1 MFDKILDSK
10 KCFLDNKNINFK
22 KVEKLHC
29 IKGLSPRFWSKF
41 WKFILSFYFIQNR
54 QGKCVWQYPSWKKET
69 LHTIKKSIL
78 KTRKTEFFQRGVSMV
93 LVKKLKFLC
102 FYFGQ
107 KSKENVSKKFFIAKK
122 GFPGN
127 DNINF
132 KKSKNCNFPK
142 GLVHGFG

>member
-1 MFDKILDSK
+1 M
-10 KCFLDNKNINFK
+10 
-22 KVEKLHC
+22 
-29 IKGLSPRFWSKF
+29 
-41 WKFILSFYFIQNR
+41 
-54 QGKCVWQYPSWKKET
+54 
-69 LHTIKKSIL
+69 

-107 KSKENVSKKFFIAKK
+107 KSKENVLKKFFIAKK

-132 KKSKNCNFPK
+132 KKVEKLQFSKGVSPWFWVE
-142 GLVHGFG
+142 L

>member
-1 MFDKILDSK
+1 
-10 KCFLDNKNINFK
+10 
-22 KVEKLHC
+22 
-29 IKGLSPRFWSKF
+29 
-41 WKFILSFYFIQNR
+41 
-54 QGKCVWQYPSWKKET
+54 
-69 LHTIKKSIL
+69 
-78 KTRKTEFFQRGVSMV
+78 MV
-93 LVKKLKFLC
+93 LVKKLKFPC

-107 KSKENVSKKFFIAKK
+107 KSKENVLKKFFIAKK

>member
-1 MFDKILDSK
+1 M
-10 KCFLDNKNINFK
+10 
-22 KVEKLHC
+22 HC
-29 IKGLSPRFWSKF
+29 IKGVSPRFWSKF
-41 WKFILSFYFIQNR
+41 WKFLLSFYFIQNR

-93 LVKKLKFLC
+93 LVKKFKFLC

-127 DNINF
+127 DKIFLFSFSVKEASNLLNLLLKMSLTIF
-132 KKSKNCNFPK
+132 FIEKMLSRQ
-142 GLVHGFG
+142 